1 MTTTASASELG
12 WHRCDDDPDRRWV
25 HLASVERAGVA
36 PGSIPDFD
44 HPPDE
49 EPLLAWTRCFVCAYA
64 ERLEE
69 IERAVVENAE
79 AVGAAAA
86 SIATSSTGTARARA
100 DEAWRARPAEPST
113 AERPTSLTLP
123 CGSERGSDLLLVLGT
138 AAEVTTAAR
147 GAAEDAVDALAAVL
161 RLARRAT
168 ATAVGTTRSPPP
180 PPPTTETPEA
190 TETTETEVVDPY
202 LARLA
207 AVAALVRREVDSDSG
222 SGSSST
228 ARSSPEPPPP
238 HATGSSRETG
248 GGVAEPTDDQI
259 RRTLAEADARLVER
273 FILYHRANPHVFVK
287 FVDQARR
294 IKDSG
299 RQKYSAWTIITWCRF
314 EHDLVT
320 TGDVFK
326 INNDF
331 IALYARL
338 LPVVRPEFVGF
349 FDMRAML
356 SSGRR
361 SSQEEHDRRADA
373 DTDTTTYDATDSS
386 MLRVYTSRVGCRDPD
401 ALDVTRKSAGPAG
414 LPFAPSWALLRRA
427 LPKLAKGA
435 PVVTPEQ
442 YEVEYRAE
450 MAASRARDPGTW
462 EAMLARPRV
471 VLLCYCASP
480 DRCHRRLLAR
490 MLVELGGIGFVQDR
504 GELSAAGRE
513 VAEPAVEPAEPSEP
527 DDEPPPPTGQVTL
540 F

>member
-44 HPPDE
+44 HPPAHDE

-100 DEAWRARPAEPST
+100 DEAWRVRPAEPST
-113 AERPTSLTLP
+113 AERSASLTLA
-123 CGSERGSDLLLVLGT
+123 CGSERGSDLLGVLET
-138 AAEVTTAAR
+138 AAELTTAAR

-161 RLARRAT
+161 RLARAT
-168 ATAVGTTRSPPP
+168 VTTAVGTTSSPPRS
-180 PPPTTETPEA
+180 TE
-190 TETTETEVVDPY
+190 TETEVVDPY

-222 SGSSST
+222 SGSIST

-238 HATGSSRETG
+238 HATGSSKETG

-450 MAASRARDPGTW
+450 MAASRARDPGAW

-471 VLLCYCASP
+471 VLLCYCASKS

-490 MLVELGGIGFVQDR
+490 MLVELGGSDH

-513 VAEPAVEPAEPSEP
+513 VAEPAVEPAEPPDP
-527 DDEPPPPTGQVTL
+527 DDEPPSPPTGQVTL

>member
-36 PGSIPDFD
+36 PGSILDFD
-44 HPPDE
+44 HPPAHDE
-49 EPLLAWTRCFVCAYA
+49 EPLLAWTHCFVCAYA

-69 IERAVVENAE
+69 VERAVAE
-79 AVGAAAA
+79 HAEFVSSVAG
-86 SIATSSTGTARARA
+86 STVIAFPATARARARA
-100 DEAWRARPAEPST
+100 DEAWRVRPAEPST

-161 RLARRAT
+161 RLARSAAAT
-168 ATAVGTTRSPPP
+168 TTTSSPPP
-180 PPPTTETPEA
+180 GPTAVE
-190 TETTETEVVDPY
+190 DPH

-207 AVAALVRREVDSDSG
+207 AVAALVRRDSG
-222 SGSSST
+222 STSTEAGSSS
-228 ARSSPEPPPP
+228 PESEP
-238 HATGSSRETG
+238 SRAVRAVEG
-248 GGVAEPTDDQI
+248 I
-259 RRTLAEADARLVER
+259 CLVD
-273 FILYHRANPHVFVK
+273 L
-287 FVDQARR
+287 
-294 IKDSG
+294 DS
-299 RQKYSAWTIITWCRF
+299 A
-314 EHDLVT
+314 DLVD
-320 TGDVFK
+320 G
-326 INNDF
+326 
-331 IALYARL
+331 
-338 LPVVRPEFVGF
+338 
-349 FDMRAML
+349 
-356 SSGRR
+356 GRR
-361 SSQEEHDRRADA
+361 GP
-373 DTDTTTYDATDSS
+373 
-386 MLRVYTSRVGCRDPD
+386 RVYTSRVGCRDPD

-450 MAASRARDPGTW
+450 MAASRARDPGAW

-471 VLLCYCASP
+471 VLLCYCASKS

-490 MLVELGGIGFVQDR
+490 MLVELGGSDH

-513 VAEPAVEPAEPSEP
+513 VAEPAVEPAEPPDP
-527 DDEPPPPTGQVTL
+527 DDEPPPPPTGQVTL